1 MTPAVTAML
10 ALACVNVIPEPRIV
24 QSDDAL
30 WQLKATALAAYV
42 PGTTV
47 AGNELPATI
56 ILPSDWDATNPQHRA
71 LLAHEMAHHIQ
82 AQLKREMTVIEKE
95 AQASAVQ
102 VKAMG
107 DGR

>member
-1 MTPAVTAML
+1 MTPSVTAML
-10 ALACVNVIPEPRIV
+10 ALACINVIPAPRIV

-30 WQLKATALAAYV
+30 WQLKATARAAYV
-42 PGTTV
+42 PGATV

-56 ILPSDWDATNPQHRA
+56 ILPSDWDANNPQHQA
-71 LLAHEMAHHIQ
+71 LLAHEMVHHIQ
-82 AQLKREMTVIEKE
+82 AQLKRQVTVAEKE

-107 DGR
+107 EYK